1 MVKPKGF
8 QLPSKLKNLLV
19 GEVSLVDKGAN
30 NKRFHLMKSATQPK
44 PDPKADE
51 AKPDP
56 KADEAKPEPT
66 RVEKALAAPVE
77 GEDAPVEGAD
87 AEDLRALRRIVKG
100 LGLAESVVKAA
111 LGIADP
117 PPAPQAKPDDLPKDP
132 FAGLPAEA
140 RATVEA
146 VFKEATELKKALET
160 EREAKAVA
168 ESIQK
173 AAQDFKNLPE
183 KADALGP
190 VLRAIR
196 KADAT
201 AADFVENLLKR
212 ADAVFA
218 QALTPVGQAAR
229 GEAETSGSTWEKVQK
244 RAQALVRDG
253 KAANVAKAVAD
264 IFAKEP
270 ELYTACEAEKTKKD

>member
-30 NKRFHLMKSATQPK
+30 NKRFHLMKSATQP
-44 PDPKADE
+44 
-51 AKPDP
+51 KPDP